1 MTCQQA
7 AEVVCRSV
15 DVRPALGARVGIAV
29 HTLFC
34 GPCRRFQRQLLEVH
48 AAVERALGA
57 GAIAAAGDL
66 SPEARMRLVAALRQV
81 RPAGE

>member
-15 DVRPALGARVGIAV
+15 DVRPALGERVGIAV

-34 GPCRRFQRQLLEVH
+34 GSCRRFRRQLLEVH
-48 AAVERALGA
+48 AAGERALGE
-57 GAIAAAGDL
+57 GVLAAEGDL
-66 SPEARMRLVAALRQV
+66 SPEARMRIVAALRQV
-81 RPAGE
+81 GPRE